1 MEFSGRTWRP
11 PYERDT
17 PIIEATTGCAWGKCT
32 FCNLFQEERFSVG
45 SLERFERELD
55 EVKAYIP
62 YTRRLW
68 LTGGSPFQMSF
79 KQLEARANA
88 VRDRL
93 IKCQSIAMFV
103 SVRDIAR
110 KSDDEL
116 RRLRALQVNGLT
128 VGVESGCDEALE
140 LAGKGYRSQ
149 DVLEQLSRLDEAG
162 IEYNVTYVTGLL
174 GSGRGRWH
182 AHETAEVFNNLN
194 PKIIGVS
201 SLTAFPDT
209 ALYGAIESGEFTPA
223 SEVER
228 LDELK
233 AFMGELNLRVHLE
246 ASTKSNAVPIMGI
259 LPYDKELLMAKLDA
273 AACSAREAA
282 TLDGYRKG
290 LASLGW
296 EESAKPKPSL
306 REKAAAAKEA
316 SSATIEAIAARG
328 NYKQPEPAAGIEYAR

>member
-93 IKCQSIAMFV
+93 IKCQSIAMFA

-116 RRLRALQVNGLT
+116 RRLRSLQVNGLT

-162 IEYNVTYVTGLL
+162 IEYSVTYVTGLL

-201 SLTAFPDT
+201 SLTAFPNT

-273 AACSAREAA
+273 AACSGREAA

-296 EESAKPKPSL
+296 EESVKPKPSL

-316 SSATIEAIAARG
+316 SSATIEATAARG
-328 NYKQPEPAAGIEYAR
+328 NCKQPEPAAGIEYAR